1 MPLDIFE
8 REKKYCFYDPSL
20 CPLMASE
27 ITKTHSSLQLFIVT
41 NTSCRRRI
49 LNNDSTLSWCRS
61 AVGHFRNKECTDW
74 NGNDSK

>member
-1 MPLDIFE
+1 MIRFPMKMPLDIFE

-41 NTSCRRRI
+41 NTSCRRR
-49 LNNDSTLSWCRS
+49 
-61 AVGHFRNKECTDW
+61 
-74 NGNDSK
+74 